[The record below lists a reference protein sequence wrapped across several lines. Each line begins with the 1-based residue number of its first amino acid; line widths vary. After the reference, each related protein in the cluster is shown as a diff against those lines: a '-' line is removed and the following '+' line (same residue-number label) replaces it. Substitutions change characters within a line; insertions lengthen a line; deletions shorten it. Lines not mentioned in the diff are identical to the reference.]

1 MAVTFLQ
8 VRNVRPA
15 VMQDL
20 ESCLA
25 QQAPPAQ
32 PDNPAL
38 HELPPLV
45 IDGIPTPVDK
55 MTQVHCTGP
64 LPIYKLIAAWK
75 CQRLKNIY
83 TLQKLEE
90 KCHRPHTHTLNQSS
104 NLLY

>member
-1 MAVTFLQ
+1 MFHQL
-8 VRNVRPA
+8 RNCRPA

-20 ESCLA
+20 EASLA

-55 MTQVHCTGP
+55 MTQVSP
-64 LPIYKLIAAWK
+64 DK
-75 CQRLKNIY
+75 
-83 TLQKLEE
+83 
-90 KCHRPHTHTLNQSS
+90 
-104 NLLY
+104 